1 MRRAADLMRRT
12 ACPGTMI
19 SVLGL
24 PAAGDPLLVA
34 AYQASQW
41 ALASLT
47 ASFADAWAGDAIRV
61 MGLDVTVTLPGPIDA
76 RAQLQA
82 ITGAIALLA
91 TDPQAAA
98 SGAVVEVGRL
108 LPVAAR
114 G

>member
-1 MRRAADLMRRT
+1 
-12 ACPGTMI
+12 MI
-19 SVLGL
+19 TVLGL
-24 PAAGDPLLVA
+24 PGAGDPLLVA
-34 AYQASQW
+34 AYEASQCG
-41 ALASLT
+41 ARQPDRELRRRLGRRC
-47 ASFADAWAGDAIRV
+47 DPRAWV
-61 MGLDVTVTLPGPIDA
+61 STSPSPLPGPTDA